1 MSEPCVL
8 AEGRD
13 AAWQA
18 LGGGLCMYAKLTEEP
33 PCVLVGI
40 IASRAAA
47 AEGKIRVVANT

>member
-1 MSEPCVL
+1 MSEPCAL

-40 IASRAAA
+40 IGSRAAA